1 MSLATTIRYKLASA
15 LLGLK
20 QSDVAF
26 IPGWVKTSWAP
37 ATFKRLTAEGY
48 KKNAAVNIC
57 MTKLAL
63 AYQQP
68 RPIVK
73 SLDGDLLPNHPLQKL
88 LIRPNPQM
96 SWREL
101 ALITAV
107 YKGIGG
113 QCYLKKV
120 RSARGL
126 VVELWPY
133 HIGQM
138 RPVPGRYEWVA
149 GYEYT
154 DGADDWTPIDK
165 ADVVHLKWPII
176 DPDQP
181 WMALSPLISMAR
193 EVDTDNEATRYQYA
207 LLFNDATPR
216 TAIRLPPGQRPATQ
230 TEIDRMKAS
239 WRHKY
244 GGDNR
249 GDIALLENGAEI
261 ERISLNME
269 ELAFDALRKVPEARI
284 SAGFLIPPEYSG
296 LTVGLE
302 HSTYANV
309 NEARRGFFEDTIVQL
324 LALDAGELEQDLG
337 ADFGGNLTIEHDLSK
352 VVALQENEDAKWT
365 RAINGWNSGL
375 IMQNQALQHIGLPEL
390 PGGDIFK
397 ALAAL
402 PGAGV
407 PQIIDVTP
415 GKGTGNR
422 KQGTDPNRDSEAVP
436 SGLSPVAYRNKA
448 SPAVS
453 IERRIEKAMVKY
465 LQGEYER
472 AAAAVG

>member
-1 MSLATTIRYKLASA
+1 MSIATRIRYGLAGM

-20 QSDVAF
+20 SSDVAF
-26 IPGWVKTSWAP
+26 IPTWIKQSFAP

-57 MTKLAL
+57 LTRLAL

-68 RPIVK
+68 RPLVK
-73 SLDGDLLPNHPLQKL
+73 TLDGDPLPNHPLQKL

-96 SWREL
+96 SWREM

-133 HIGQM
+133 HIGQI
-138 RPVPGRYEWVA
+138 RPVPGRFEWVS
-149 GYEYT
+149 GYEYN
-154 DGADDWTPIDK
+154 DGESDWKPIDK

-216 TAIRLPPGQRPATQ
+216 TALRLPPGQRPMTQ
-230 TEIDRMKAS
+230 LEVDRTKAS
-239 WRHKY
+239 WRTKY

-249 GDIALLENGAEI
+249 GDVALLEAGAEI

-269 ELAFDALRKVPEARI
+269 ELAFDALRRVPEARI

-302 HSTYANV
+302 HSTYNNV
-309 NEARRGFFEDTIVQL
+309 NEARKGFFEDTIVQL

-337 ADFGGNLTIEHDLSK
+337 DDFGGNLIIEHDLSK
-352 VVALQENEDAKWT
+352 VVALQENEDAKHA
-365 RAINGWNSGL
+365 RAVAGWNAGL
-375 IMQNQALQHIGLPEL
+375 MKQNEARRMIGLSDDPA
-390 PGGDIFK
+390 GDVYK
-397 ALAAL
+397 APAA
-402 PGAGV
+402 PAFGAPMKV
-407 PQIIDVTP
+407 IDVTP
-415 GKGTGNR
+415 IR
-422 KQGTDPNRDSEAVP
+422 KQLGS
-436 SGLSPVAYRNKA
+436 KA
-448 SPAVS
+448 SPAQTT
-453 IERRIEKAMVKY
+453 ERRIEKAIARY
-465 LQGEYER
+465 LAGEYEK
-472 AAAAVG
+472 AAAAVTT

>member
-1 MSLATTIRYKLASA
+1 MSIATRIRYAMAGA
-15 LLGLK
+15 LLGVK
-20 QSDVAF
+20 QSDIAF
-26 IPGWVKTSWAP
+26 IPQWVKTSWLP

-57 MTKLAL
+57 LTKLAL
-63 AYQQP
+63 GYQQP

-73 SLDGDLLPNHPLQKL
+73 TLDGDLLPTHPLQKL

-113 QCYLKKV
+113 QCYLHKV
-120 RSARGL
+120 RAKGGM
-126 VVELWPY
+126 VVELWPF
-133 HIGQM
+133 HTGQV

-149 GYEYT
+149 GYEYS
-154 DGADDWTPIDK
+154 DGENDWKPIPKEDI
-165 ADVVHLKWPII
+165 VHLKWPII

-207 LLFNDATPR
+207 LLHNDATPR
-216 TAIRLPPGQRPATQ
+216 TALRLPPGQRPMTP
-230 TEIDRMKAS
+230 TEIERVKSS
-239 WRHKY
+239 WRQRY

-249 GDIALLENGAEI
+249 GDVALLEAGAEI
-261 ERISLNME
+261 VRTSLNME

-302 HSTYANV
+302 HSTYNNV
-309 NEARRGFFEDTIVQL
+309 NEARRGFFEDTIQQL
-324 LALDAGELEQDLG
+324 LALDGDELQHDLG
-337 ADFGGNLTIEHDLSK
+337 ADFGGDLVIEHDFSK
-352 VVALQENEDAKWT
+352 VVALQENEDAKWV
-365 RAINGWNSGL
+365 RAVSGWEKGL
-375 IMQNQALQHIGLPEL
+375 ITQNEGRVHIGLAEL
-390 PGGDIFK
+390 PEGDVFK
-397 ALAAL
+397 TAPAPML
-402 PGAGV
+402 PPPA

-415 GKGTGNR
+415 EKR
-422 KQGTDPNRDSEAVP
+422 RRLA
-436 SGLSPVAYRNKA
+436 AKA
-448 SPAVS
+448 SPAQT
-453 IERRIEKAMVKY
+453 ITRRMEKAVQGY
-465 LQGEYER
+465 LAAQYE
-472 AAAAVG
+472 AAAQAVA